1 MAFLTE
7 PEPPRGVA
15 TEMLPGIRRLVAN
28 NPSVMTYL
36 GTNTY
41 IVEGPDG
48 LIVLDPGPREAAHVA
63 AIVEQAGAPIALI
76 LLSHTHSDHL
86 GAVPELRQRTGAPVA
101 AWRSSPVENFAPDV
115 PLDDGQ
121 TIAGMTALH
130 TPGHAPD
137 HLCFGLERD
146 GRKIL
151 FSADHVMSWSS
162 SIVNP
167 PEGDMADYFSSLRR
181 VLDRDDDVYL
191 PGHGPMLPKPQ
202 ALAADLLAH
211 RQVRERAIRDAL
223 DGRPPTAVRALT
235 DELYSQTHPMLK
247 LAAERNVLAHLIKL
261 EREGVVARDGELW
274 RQR

>member
-1 MAFLTE
+1 
-7 PEPPRGVA
+7 
-15 TEMLPGIRRLVAN
+15 
-28 NPSVMTYL
+28 
-36 GTNTY
+36 
-41 IVEGPDG
+41 
-48 LIVLDPGPREAAHVA
+48 
-63 AIVEQAGAPIALI
+63 
-76 LLSHTHSDHL
+76 
-86 GAVPELRQRTGAPVA
+86 
-101 AWRSSPVENFAPDV
+101 
-115 PLDDGQ
+115 
-121 TIAGMTALH
+121 
-130 TPGHAPD
+130 
-137 HLCFGLERD
+137 
-146 GRKIL
+146 
-151 FSADHVMSWSS
+151 MSWSS